1 MTKQTST
8 QSKRTLEMC
17 VFALLASVMF
27 CSKLLMEVLP
37 NIHLLGMLTM
47 TYTVVFRRRALVPI
61 YLYVFLNG
69 LYAGFNLWWF
79 PYLYIW
85 TILWG
90 VTMLLPKNWSQKTK
104 AIVYPIVCALHGL
117 LYGILY
123 APAQALMFGLDFRGA
138 VAWIMTGIPYDLL
151 HMAGNLLAGLLILP
165 LSQLLQKLLKGK
177 LS

>member
-27 CSKLLMEVLP
+27 CSKILMEALP

-90 VTMLLPKNWSQKTK
+90 VTMLLPQNWSPKTK

-117 LYGILY
+117 LYGTLY
-123 APAQALMFGLDFRGA
+123 APAQALMFGLDFRGM
-138 VAWIMTGIPYDLL
+138 VAWIMAGIPYDLL

-177 LS
+177 M

>member
-27 CSKLLMEVLP
+27 CSKILMEALP

-90 VTMLLPKNWSQKTK
+90 ITMLLPQNWSQKTK

-117 LYGILY
+117 LYGTLY
-123 APAQALMFGLDFRGA
+123 APAQALMFGLDFRGM

-177 LS
+177 M